1 MKVKWQSD
9 APNMEL
15 VIPKGQYLPYE
26 LPVATKEVLGGV
38 KVDGDT
44 INITSDGVI
53 SAQKVDLSGVAT
65 KVELEEVENKI
76 PDTSGLATK
85 NELAT
90 VESKIPDTSGLATKT
105 ELTAVEN
112 KIPDVS
118 GFATKDEI
126 PNVSGLAT
134 KVELNEVAAT
144 IPSSDDLATKAEL
157 NAVQS
162 SIPDTTGLATKVE
175 LSNVEAKIPDISGLA
190 TKAELPTEY
199 VKSVNSANNALTFT
213 TNSNNTVEYKPI
225 FYVNATMD
233 GLSGGSLV
241 QRGGE
246 ITADKTYDEINNALI
261 AGKMVQL
268 KIVNTKYNANDYWVM
283 TSALVCNSDTTKSII
298 FFGHGKLGSDNAY
311 VSKSTYWT
319 YKAVVYDN
327 NTWVFEGDNI
337 CRTAITQSEQFVR
350 EQAFATQ
357 ASLSNVEAKIPDI
370 SGLAT
375 KVELSNVAADIP
387 GTYLEVANLGNGS
400 LTIIN
405 NKGESVTFTP
415 STGGAVDSVNGQ
427 TGTVVLDIP
436 TKVSELENDSGY
448 LTSHQDI
455 SNLATKVELSTVEAK
470 IPDTSNFAT
479 KNEVSSVEAKIP
491 TTYLKSAT
499 VNNNKLTITNAD
511 DTSIEFSGGS
521 SGGGGSSG
529 SLIPVYSFTSG
540 QELTAEE
547 KGQLDII
554 KNNPKSVIVY
564 IDGLKANNIYSAS
577 NTIAFT
583 VGGDANIDVTE
594 YSNGDK
600 ASYKPQHGGLY
611 LYSFYNTY
619 IYDTVLGKNV
629 KVDNTKIKKVRSG
642 DFIVTNINSSGS
654 YSSLNEDFIVDWIHN
669 PNQYN
674 VTVDNKPVIYVN
686 NNSNSTSVE
695 VYTLTPGYG
704 GITLG
709 GTSLYFSDNKKLA
722 FNSNSTQYYAMAGTT
737 LLDSSNW
744 QNYISLGGQSSWTYT
759 PGTSDSSLYNATELI
774 IYWHKD
780 YQYYY
785 CNYYKFDQGSGSTLG
800 GNYQWQ
806 TFNAYDHS
814 DGSGTSSWHYDGSNI
829 NTSNMAILG
838 LYYKT

>member
-9 APNMEL
+9 ATNMEL

-144 IPSSDDLATKAEL
+144 IPNSDDLATKVEL

-162 SIPDTTGLATKVE
+162 SIPDTTGLATKAE
-175 LSNVEAKIPDISGLA
+175 LSNVEAKIPDTSNFA

-199 VKSVNSANNALTFT
+199 IKSVNSANNALTFT
-213 TNSNNTVEYKPI
+213 TSSENTVEYKPI
-225 FYVNATMD
+225 FYVNATMA
-233 GLSGGSLV
+233 GLAYRHTSDLKNYYIEGLTP
-241 QRGGE
+241 
-246 ITADKTYDEINNALI
+246 ITADATYVEIKNALVDGQI
-261 AGKMVQL
+261 VQL
-268 KIVNTKYNANDYWVM
+268 KMTDASHNQFWIMASDYSREENTNKIWFSGQGYYLDSHPWTFYATVNESNEWSFKGYDIYVLAVADSKEWV
-283 TSALVCNSDTTKSII
+283 K
-298 FFGHGKLGSDNAY
+298 
-311 VSKSTYWT
+311 
-319 YKAVVYDN
+319 
-327 NTWVFEGDNI
+327 
-337 CRTAITQSEQFVR
+337 Q
-350 EQAFATQ
+350 QAFATQ

-387 GTYLEVANLGNGS
+387 ETYLEVANLGDGS

-415 STGGAVDSVNGQ
+415 STGGGAVDSVNGQ

-470 IPDTSNFAT
+470 IPDTSGLAT
-479 KNEVSSVEAKIP
+479 KVELQTVESSIP
-491 TTYLKSAT
+491 SEYLKNASVAD
-499 VNNNKLTITNAD
+499 NKLTITKSSGD
-511 DTSIEFSGGS
+511 MIEFSGGGEKIIEFSTSPVGGATQADSAAAQKVKDKLQFIIDTGKDNILKDYKIIIDGIFITAVNIESGDYAKINFYTCGRQSNRFINFRCNWYQAKDYSTSETKKYIFDVGTS
-521 SGGGGSSG
+521 SIISGEEISNMIPKWNVAGDSTDWNLFNAKELALVITDSNVLISLYYNLSYEKDNVWTPTTLGQGYINVPFWFELNGSSG
-529 SLIPVYSFTSG
+529 NWEY
-540 QELTAEE
+540 
-547 KGQLDII
+547 
-554 KNNPKSVIVY
+554 
-564 IDGLKANNIYSAS
+564 DG
-577 NTIAFT
+577 
-583 VGGDANIDVTE
+583 TE
-594 YSNGDK
+594 
-600 ASYKPQHGGLY
+600 
-611 LYSFYNTY
+611 
-619 IYDTVLGKNV
+619 
-629 KVDNTKIKKVRSG
+629 
-642 DFIVTNINSSGS
+642 
-654 YSSLNEDFIVDWIHN
+654 
-669 PNQYN
+669 
-674 VTVDNKPVIYVN
+674 
-686 NNSNSTSVE
+686 
-695 VYTLTPGYG
+695 
-704 GITLG
+704 ITLPG
-709 GTSLYFSDNKKLA
+709 GWSFVR
-722 FNSNSTQYYAMAGTT
+722 
-737 LLDSSNW
+737 
-744 QNYISLGGQSSWTYT
+744 I
-759 PGTSDSSLYNATELI
+759 
-774 IYWHKD
+774 
-780 YQYYY
+780 
-785 CNYYKFDQGSGSTLG
+785 
-800 GNYQWQ
+800 
-806 TFNAYDHS
+806 
-814 DGSGTSSWHYDGSNI
+814 
-829 NTSNMAILG
+829 
-838 LYYKT
+838 YYKT

>member
-9 APNMEL
+9 ATNMEL

-85 NELAT
+85 IELTT
-90 VESKIPDTSGLATKT
+90 VESKIPDTSGLATKI

-144 IPSSDDLATKAEL
+144 IPNSDDLATKAEL

-162 SIPDTTGLATKVE
+162 SIPDTSGLATKVE
-175 LSNVEAKIPDISGLA
+175 LSNVEAKIPDTSNFA

-225 FYVNATMD
+225 FYVNATMA
-233 GLSGGSLV
+233 GLAYRHTSDLKNYYIEGLTP
-241 QRGGE
+241 
-246 ITADKTYDEINNALI
+246 ITADATYVEIKNALVDGQI
-261 AGKMVQL
+261 VQL
-268 KIVNTKYNANDYWVM
+268 KMTDASHNQFWIMASDYSREENTNKIWFSGQGYYLD
-283 TSALVCNSDTTKSII
+283 S
-298 FFGHGKLGSDNAY
+298 HP
-311 VSKSTYWT
+311 WT
-319 YKAVVYDN
+319 FYAVVNESNEWSFKGNDIYVLAVADSKE
-327 NTWVFEGDNI
+327 WVK
-337 CRTAITQSEQFVR
+337 Q
-350 EQAFATQ
+350 QAFATQ

-387 GTYLEVANLGNGS
+387 ETYLEVANLGDGS

-470 IPDTSNFAT
+470 IPDTSGLAT
-479 KNEVSSVEAKIP
+479 KVELQTVESSIP
-491 TTYLKSAT
+491 SEYLKNASVAD
-499 VNNNKLTITNAD
+499 NKLTITKSSGD
-511 DTSIEFSGGS
+511 MIEFSGGGEKIIEFSTSPVGGATQADSAAAQKVKDKLQFIIDTGKDNILKDYKIIIDGIFITAVNIESGDYAKINFYTCGRQSNRFINFRCNWYQAKDYSTSETKKYIFDVGTS
-521 SGGGGSSG
+521 SIISGEEISNMIPKWNVAEEGSTDWHLFDAKELALVITDSNVLISLYYNLSYEKDNVWTPTTLGQGYINVPFWFELNGSSG
-529 SLIPVYSFTSG
+529 
-540 QELTAEE
+540 
-547 KGQLDII
+547 
-554 KNNPKSVIVY
+554 
-564 IDGLKANNIYSAS
+564 
-577 NTIAFT
+577 
-583 VGGDANIDVTE
+583 
-594 YSNGDK
+594 
-600 ASYKPQHGGLY
+600 
-611 LYSFYNTY
+611 
-619 IYDTVLGKNV
+619 
-629 KVDNTKIKKVRSG
+629 
-642 DFIVTNINSSGS
+642 
-654 YSSLNEDFIVDWIHN
+654 
-669 PNQYN
+669 
-674 VTVDNKPVIYVN
+674 
-686 NNSNSTSVE
+686 
-695 VYTLTPGYG
+695 
-704 GITLG
+704 
-709 GTSLYFSDNKKLA
+709 
-722 FNSNSTQYYAMAGTT
+722 
-737 LLDSSNW
+737 NW
-744 QNYISLGGQSSWTYT
+744 
-759 PGTSDSSLYNATELI
+759 E
-774 IYWHKD
+774 
-780 YQYYY
+780 
-785 CNYYKFDQGSGSTLG
+785 
-800 GNYQWQ
+800 
-806 TFNAYDHS
+806 
-814 DGSGTSSWHYDGSNI
+814 YDGTEIHIPGGWSFVRI
-829 NTSNMAILG
+829 
-838 LYYKT
+838 YYKT

>member
-76 PDTSGLATK
+76 PDTTGLATK
-85 NELAT
+85 SELAT
-90 VESKIPDTSGLATKT
+90 VESKIPDTSGLATKI

-144 IPSSDDLATKAEL
+144 IPNSDDLATKAEL

-162 SIPDTTGLATKVE
+162 SIPDTSGLATKVE
-175 LSNVEAKIPDISGLA
+175 LSNVEAKIPDITGL
-190 TKAELPTEY
+190 
-199 VKSVNSANNALTFT
+199 
-213 TNSNNTVEYKPI
+213 
-225 FYVNATMD
+225 
-233 GLSGGSLV
+233 
-241 QRGGE
+241 
-246 ITADKTYDEINNALI
+246 
-261 AGKMVQL
+261 
-268 KIVNTKYNANDYWVM
+268 
-283 TSALVCNSDTTKSII
+283 
-298 FFGHGKLGSDNAY
+298 
-311 VSKSTYWT
+311 
-319 YKAVVYDN
+319 
-327 NTWVFEGDNI
+327 
-337 CRTAITQSEQFVR
+337 
-350 EQAFATQ
+350 
-357 ASLSNVEAKIPDI
+357 
-370 SGLAT
+370 
-375 KVELSNVAADIP
+375 
-387 GTYLEVANLGNGS
+387 
-400 LTIIN
+400 
-405 NKGESVTFTP
+405 
-415 STGGAVDSVNGQ
+415 
-427 TGTVVLDIP
+427 
-436 TKVSELENDSGY
+436 
-448 LTSHQDI
+448 
-455 SNLATKVELSTVEAK
+455 
-470 IPDTSNFAT
+470 AT

-511 DTSIEFSGGS
+511 NTSIEFSGGG

-529 SLIPVYSFTSG
+529 SSIPVYSFTSG

-547 KGQLDII
+547 KGQLDIV

-564 IDGLKANNIYSAS
+564 IDGLKANNIYSVS

-583 VGGDANIDVTE
+583 VGGDANIDVKIYTNTE
-594 YSNGDK
+594 Y
-600 ASYKPQHGGLY
+600 AAYKPQHGGLY
-611 LYSFYNTY
+611 LYSFYNTTM
-619 IYDTVLGKNV
+619 YDTVLGKNV
-629 KVDNTKIKKVRSG
+629 IVDNTKIKKVRSG
-642 DFIVTNINSSGS
+642 DFIVTDINSSGS
-654 YSSLNEDFIVDWIHN
+654 YSSLDKDFIVDWIHN

-674 VTVDNKPVIYVN
+674 VTVDDKPVFYVN
-686 NNSNSTSVE
+686 NDKDSTGVSI
-695 VYTLTPGYG
+695 YTLTPSYD
-704 GITLG
+704 GITLA
-709 GTSLYFSDNKKLA
+709 GTTLYFSDNKKLA
-722 FNSNSTQYYAMAGTT
+722 FDSNRTDYYAIGDKT
-737 LLDSSNW
+737 LLDSNNW

-759 PGTSDSSLYNATELI
+759 SSISDGSLYNATELI

-780 YQYYY
+780 YQNYY
-785 CNYYKFDQGSGSTLG
+785 CNYYKFDQDSYLTLG

-806 TFNAYDHS
+806 TFNAYDHT
-814 DGSGTSSWHYDGSNI
+814 DGSGTSSWHYDGSSI
-829 NTSNMAILG
+829 NTSNMDILG

>member
-9 APNMEL
+9 TPNMEL
-15 VIPKGQYLPYE
+15 VIPTGQYLPYE

-53 SAQKVDLSGVAT
+53 SAKKVDLSGVAT

-76 PDTSGLATK
+76 PDISGLATK
-85 NELAT
+85 SELAT

-162 SIPDTTGLATKVE
+162 SIPDTSGLATKVE

-225 FYVNATMD
+225 FYVNATMA
-233 GLSGGSLV
+233 GLVYRHTSDLEKYYIEGLNP
-241 QRGGE
+241 
-246 ITADKTYDEINNALI
+246 ITADATYVEIKNALVDGQI
-261 AGKMVQL
+261 VQL
-268 KIVNTKYNANDYWVM
+268 KMTDASHNQFWVM
-283 TSALVCNSDTTKSII
+283 DSGYSREENQNKIWFS
-298 FFGHGKLGSDNAY
+298 GHGYYLNLEPWTFYATVNESNEWSFTGYNIY
-311 VSKSTYWT
+311 VLAVADSKE
-319 YKAVVYDN
+319 
-327 NTWVFEGDNI
+327 WV
-337 CRTAITQSEQFVR
+337 EQ
-350 EQAFATQ
+350 QAFATQ

-370 SGLAT
+370 TGLAT

-387 GTYLEVANLGNGS
+387 ETYLEVANLGDGS

-455 SNLATKVELSTVEAK
+455 SNLATKVELQTVENK

-479 KNEVSSVEAKIP
+479 KVELQTVEGSIP
-491 TTYLKSAT
+491 SEYLKNASVAD
-499 VNNNKLTITNAD
+499 NKLTITKSSG
-511 DTSIEFSGGS
+511 DTIEFSGGS
-521 SGGGGSSG
+521 SGGGQAQLNYNISSTAT
-529 SLIPVYSFTSG
+529 FTE
-540 QELTAEE
+540 QDKEV
-547 KGQLDII
+547 I
-554 KNNPKSVIVY
+554 KSAIKFGTGFF
-564 IDGLKANNIYSAS
+564 IDGFNVVRIMPIGSIVVFLILKANGVTDTHIFGYQVDIDADTNVTSSKFSIFIDYVLIGSSSAVSGDIITSDNWNSYIHLSEWTKADSNDDSNLYNAKQLWVIGMSGSQYYEGIFRFDYS
-577 NTIAFT
+577 
-583 VGGDANIDVTE
+583 
-594 YSNGDK
+594 YS
-600 ASYKPQHGGLY
+600 
-611 LYSFYNTY
+611 T
-619 IYDTVLGKNV
+619 TVLGDCIDVSFMLDDTFWFKYNG
-629 KVDNTKIKKVRSG
+629 T
-642 DFIVTNINSSGS
+642 FI
-654 YSSLNEDFIVDWIHN
+654 D
-669 PNQYN
+669 
-674 VTVDNKPVIYVN
+674 
-686 NNSNSTSVE
+686 
-695 VYTLTPGYG
+695 
-704 GITLG
+704 
-709 GTSLYFSDNKKLA
+709 
-722 FNSNSTQYYAMAGTT
+722 
-737 LLDSSNW
+737 
-744 QNYISLGGQSSWTYT
+744 
-759 PGTSDSSLYNATELI
+759 
-774 IYWHKD
+774 
-780 YQYYY
+780 
-785 CNYYKFDQGSGSTLG
+785 
-800 GNYQWQ
+800 
-806 TFNAYDHS
+806 
-814 DGSGTSSWHYDGSNI
+814 
-829 NTSNMAILG
+829 TSNGIILAV
-838 LYYKT
+838 YYKT

>member
-9 APNMEL
+9 TPNMEL

-85 NELAT
+85 IELTT
-90 VESKIPDTSGLATKT
+90 VESKIPDTSGLATKI

-118 GFATKDEI
+118 GF
-126 PNVSGLAT
+126 
-134 KVELNEVAAT
+134 
-144 IPSSDDLATKAEL
+144 
-157 NAVQS
+157 
-162 SIPDTTGLATKVE
+162 
-175 LSNVEAKIPDISGLA
+175 A

-213 TNSNNTVEYKPI
+213 TSSENTVEYKPI

-246 ITADKTYDEINNALI
+246 IIADKTYDEINNALI
-261 AGKMVQL
+261 AGKTVQL
-268 KIVNTKYNANDYWVM
+268 KIVNTKYNANDCWVM

-298 FFGHGKLGSDNAY
+298 FFGHGKLGSDNAN

-337 CRTAITQSEQFVR
+337 CRTAIIQSEKFVR

-375 KVELSNVAADIP
+375 KVEL
-387 GTYLEVANLGNGS
+387 
-400 LTIIN
+400 
-405 NKGESVTFTP
+405 
-415 STGGAVDSVNGQ
+415 Q
-427 TGTVVLDIP
+427 
-436 TKVSELENDSGY
+436 
-448 LTSHQDI
+448 
-455 SNLATKVELSTVEAK
+455 TVEGS
-470 IPDTSNFAT
+470 IPS
-479 KNEVSSVEAKIP
+479 E
-491 TTYLKSAT
+491 YLKNASVAD
-499 VNNNKLTITNAD
+499 NKLTITKSSG
-511 DTSIEFSGGS
+511 DTIEFSGGS

-529 SLIPVYSFTSG
+529 SSIPVYSFTSG
-540 QELTAEE
+540 QELTTEE

-564 IDGLKANNIYSAS
+564 IDGLKANNINFVSD
-577 NTIAFT
+577 TIAFS
-583 VGGDANIDVTE
+583 VGGDATITAGTGTTGRIRYYE
-594 YSNGDK
+594 
-600 ASYKPQHGGLY
+600 PQHGGLY
-611 LYSFYNTY
+611 LYSYQLSR
-619 IYDTVLGKNV
+619 IYDTISDSLIT
-629 KVDNTKIKKVRSG
+629 VDNTKITKVRSS
-642 DFIVTNINSSGS
+642 DFPVVTNIEDLGE
-654 YSSLNEDFIVDWIHN
+654 YSDLDINFITNWIHN

-674 VTVDNKPVIYVN
+674 VTVSNKPVVYVN
-686 NNSNSTSVE
+686 NNRNSTSVE
-695 VYTLTPGYG
+695 AYTLYASYAGLA
-704 GITLG
+704 LG
-709 GTSLYFSDNKKLA
+709 GTTLHFSSNKKLA
-722 FNSNSTQYYAMAGTT
+722 FNSNYTRYYSLGERV
-737 LLDSSNW
+737 LLDSQNW
-744 QNYISLGGQSSWTYT
+744 QNYISLAGQGSWTYT
-759 PGTSDSSLYNATELI
+759 SSTSDSSLYNATELI

-780 YQYYY
+780 YQKYY
-785 CNYYKFDQGSGSTLG
+785 CNYYKFDQDNYSTLG

-829 NTSNMAILG
+829 NTSNMDILG

>member
-9 APNMEL
+9 TPNMEL

-53 SAQKVDLSGVAT
+53 STQKVDLSGVAT

-85 NELAT
+85 SELTA

-144 IPSSDDLATKAEL
+144 IPNSDDLATKAEL

-162 SIPDTTGLATKVE
+162 SIPDT
-175 LSNVEAKIPDISGLA
+175 
-190 TKAELPTEY
+190 
-199 VKSVNSANNALTFT
+199 
-213 TNSNNTVEYKPI
+213 
-225 FYVNATMD
+225 
-233 GLSGGSLV
+233 
-241 QRGGE
+241 
-246 ITADKTYDEINNALI
+246 
-261 AGKMVQL
+261 
-268 KIVNTKYNANDYWVM
+268 
-283 TSALVCNSDTTKSII
+283 
-298 FFGHGKLGSDNAY
+298 
-311 VSKSTYWT
+311 
-319 YKAVVYDN
+319 
-327 NTWVFEGDNI
+327 
-337 CRTAITQSEQFVR
+337 
-350 EQAFATQ
+350 
-357 ASLSNVEAKIPDI
+357 

-375 KVELSNVAADIP
+375 KVELSN
-387 GTYLEVANLGNGS
+387 
-400 LTIIN
+400 
-405 NKGESVTFTP
+405 
-415 STGGAVDSVNGQ
+415 
-427 TGTVVLDIP
+427 
-436 TKVSELENDSGY
+436 
-448 LTSHQDI
+448 
-455 SNLATKVELSTVEAK
+455 
-470 IPDTSNFAT
+470 
-479 KNEVSSVEAKIP
+479 VEAKIP

-511 DTSIEFSGGS
+511 DTSIEFSGGGS
-521 SGGGGSSG
+521 GGGSS
-529 SLIPVYSFTSG
+529 IPVYSFTSG

-564 IDGLKANNIYSAS
+564 IDGLKANNINFVS
-577 NTIAFT
+577 NTIAFS
-583 VGGDANIDVTE
+583 VGGDATITTGTGTTGRIRYYE
-594 YSNGDK
+594 
-600 ASYKPQHGGLY
+600 PQHGGLY
-611 LYSFYNTY
+611 LYSYESAR
-619 IYDTVLGKNV
+619 IYDTISDSFIT
-629 KVDNTKIKKVRSG
+629 VDNTKITKVRSA
-642 DFIVTNINSSGS
+642 DFPVVTNIEDLGE
-654 YSSLNEDFIVDWIHN
+654 YSDLDINFITNWIHN

-674 VTVDNKPVIYVN
+674 VTVSNKPVVYVYN
-686 NNSNSTSVE
+686 NRNSTSVE
-695 VYTLTPGYG
+695 AYTLSASYAGLA
-704 GITLG
+704 LG
-709 GTSLYFSDNKKLA
+709 GTTLQFSDNKKLA
-722 FNSNSTQYYAMAGTT
+722 FNSNYTRYYSLGERV
-737 LLDSSNW
+737 LLDSQNW

-759 PGTSDSSLYNATELI
+759 SSTSDSSLYNAIELI

-780 YQYYY
+780 YQNYY
-785 CNYYKFDQGSGSTLG
+785 CNYYKFDQDNGSTLG

-829 NTSNMAILG
+829 NSSNMDILG